1 MKRTMKRSYEKPF
14 IRVVEL
20 ESEPMLTGSGGDNHG
35 GGPGETEPTQ
45 PSRGA
50 KGSWFDED

>member
-35 GGPGETEPTQ
+35 GGPGPQDPGT
-45 PSRGA
+45 SRGYQR
-50 KGSWFDED
+50 SWSDED